1 MLVINVIDVLTA
13 AIVVL
18 VIDIMVVACVV
29 ATCPPV
35 SRASIWLWGLLPRVS
50 EIWWKIDGQSEST
63 PSGRHGSCDNLT
75 SKMPNKTSIKT
86 SKSIVIW
93 HICVFLRTQNQTYL
107 EVGFRGFPM
116 YRRRVLVVLLA
127 TFRCEHLG
135 TWSASLRTLTPGQL
149 GKQLV
154 TYWSMSIDCC
164 ILVTSPVSARS
175 RLTPHIERRKKE
187 GALLASKRSAW
198 LSLAHE
204 CEWHRLPPPVR

>member
-1 MLVINVIDVLTA
+1 MLVMLLMCLLLLLLSLLLISWLL
-13 AIVVL
+13 L
-18 VIDIMVVACVV
+18 VWWQRVPLSLEPASGFEVCRQE
-29 ATCPPV
+29 CPRFGERSTDRV
-35 SRASIWLWGLLPRVS
+35 NQNLL
-50 EIWWKIDGQSEST
+50 
-63 PSGRHGSCDNLT
+63 RHGSSDNLT

-93 HICVFLRTQNQTYL
+93 HVCVFLRTPNQTYL

-187 GALLASKRSAW
+187 GALLASKQSAW